1 MQRSRSKY
9 FERNGKSYL
18 LVELDHQPNLDH
30 IETVSGSR
38 DQLYLDWEL
47 ADTRKARPHQRRLFF
62 ARLNDIANYF
72 VVPQDFLKSMF
83 YGQYREY
90 TNGNEISLSDTT
102 ESSVS
107 DANVLL
113 DLVIDFMF
121 TWRVP
126 FKQGYEQLPREERYY
141 MYQCCRHRV
150 CCVCGKR
157 AEIHHVTGSTIGIGG
172 DRTKVDHTERYVMPL
187 CHIHH
192 MEVEAIHEEAFGE
205 KYHIPVTGI
214 KLDEETLRKIGVR
227 GNYRGETNGKS
238 INK

>member
-9 FERNGKSYL
+9 FERNGKPYL
-18 LVELDHQPNLDH
+18 LVELDHQPNLGH

-38 DQLYLDWEL
+38 DQFYLDWEL
-47 ADTRKARPHQRRLFF
+47 ADTRKARPQQRRLFF
-62 ARLNDIANYF
+62 ALLSDIYTWSGM
-72 VVPQDFLKSMF
+72 PTDFLKELF
-83 YGQYREY
+83 YLQYEEY
-90 TNGNEISLSDTT
+90 TFGKQISLSDTT

-126 FKQGYEQLPREERYY
+126 FKQGYELLPREQEYY
-141 MYQCCRHRV
+141 QYQCCRHRR
-150 CCVCGKR
+150 CMVCGR
-157 AEIHHVTGSTIGIGG
+157 EHSDINHVDTVGSGR
-172 DRTKVDHTERYVMPL
+172 DRNHLDHTQLRVNCL
-187 CHIHH
+187 CREHH
-192 MEVEAIHEEAFGE
+192 TEWHKIGPTAFGE
-205 KYHIPVTGI
+205 KYHIPVAGI

-238 INK
+238 IN

>member
-18 LVELDHQPNLDH
+18 LVELDHQPSLDH

-47 ADTRKARPHQRRLFF
+47 ADTRKARPQQRRLFF
-62 ARLNDIANYF
+62 ALLSDIYTWSGM
-72 VVPQDFLKSMF
+72 PTDFLKELF
-83 YGQYREY
+83 YLQYEEY
-90 TNGNEISLSDTT
+90 TFGKQISLSDTT

-126 FKQGYEQLPREERYY
+126 FKQGYELLPREQEYY
-141 MYQCCRHRV
+141 QYQCCRHRR
-150 CCVCGKR
+150 CMVCGR
-157 AEIHHVTGSTIGIGG
+157 EHSDINHVDTVGSG
-172 DRTKVDHTERYVMPL
+172 RNRNHLDHTQLRVNCL
-187 CHIHH
+187 CREHH
-192 MEVEAIHEEAFGE
+192 TEWHKIGPTAFGE
-205 KYHIPVTGI
+205 KYHIPVAGI

-227 GNYRGETNGKS
+227 GNYGSDNNASK
-238 INK
+238 KV

>member
-18 LVELDHQPNLDH
+18 LVELDQKPNLDH

-47 ADTRKARPHQRRLFF
+47 ADTRKARPQQRRLFF
-62 ARLNDIANYF
+62 ALLNDIADYF
-72 VVPQDFLKSMF
+72 VVPQDFLKAMF
-83 YGQYREY
+83 YGQYLEY

-192 MEVEAIHEEAFGE
+192 MEVESIHEEAFGE

-227 GNYRGETNGKS
+227 GIYGSDNNASQKV
-238 INK
+238 

>member
-18 LVELDHQPNLDH
+18 LVELDQQPNLDH

-47 ADTRKARPHQRRLFF
+47 ADTRKARPQQRRLFF
-62 ARLNDIANYF
+62 TLLSDIYTWSGM
-72 VVPQDFLKSMF
+72 PTDFLKELF
-83 YGQYREY
+83 YLQYEEY
-90 TNGNEISLSDTT
+90 TFGKQISLSDTT

-126 FKQGYEQLPREERYY
+126 FKQGYELLPREQEYY
-141 MYQCCRHRV
+141 QYQCCRHRV
-150 CCVCGKR
+150 CMICGNR
-157 AEIHHVTGSTIGIGG
+157 ADIHHVDVIGAGLN
-172 DRTKVDHTERYVMPL
+172 RTHVDHTKRHVMAL
-187 CHIHH
+187 CRVHH
-192 MEVEAIHEEAFGE
+192 SEIEQIGSVAFSA
-205 KYHIPVTGI
+205 KYHVPVDGI
-214 KLDEETLRKIGVR
+214 KLDKETLKRIGLK
-227 GNYRGETNGKS
+227 GEYDVN
-238 INK
+238 

>member
-18 LVELDHQPNLDH
+18 LVELDQQPNLDH

-47 ADTRKARPHQRRLFF
+47 ADTRKARPQQRRLFF
-62 ARLNDIANYF
+62 ALLNDIADYF
-72 VVPQDFLKSMF
+72 VVPQDFLKAMF

-126 FKQGYEQLPREERYY
+126 FKQGYELLPREQEYY
-141 MYQCCRHRV
+141 LFQCCRHRV
-150 CCVCGKR
+150 CMICGNR
-157 AEIHHVTGSTIGIGG
+157 ADIHHVDVIGAGLN
-172 DRTKVDHTERYVMPL
+172 RTHVDHTKRHVMAL
-187 CHIHH
+187 CRVHH
-192 MEVEAIHEEAFGE
+192 SEIEQIGSVAFSA
-205 KYHIPVTGI
+205 KYHVPVDGI
-214 KLDEETLRKIGVR
+214 KLDKETLKRIGLK
-227 GNYRGETNGKS
+227 GEYDVN
-238 INK
+238 

>member
-47 ADTRKARPHQRRLFF
+47 ADTRKARPQQRRLFF
-62 ARLNDIANYF
+62 ALLSDIYTWSGM
-72 VVPQDFLKSMF
+72 PKDFLKELF
-83 YGQYREY
+83 YLQYEEY
-90 TNGNEISLSDTT
+90 TFGKQISLSDTT

-126 FKQGYEQLPREERYY
+126 FKQGYELLPKEQEYY
-141 MYQCCRHRV
+141 QYQCCRHRR
-150 CCVCGKR
+150 CMVCGR
-157 AEIHHVTGSTIGIGG
+157 EHSDINHVDTVGSGR
-172 DRTKVDHTERYVMPL
+172 DRNHLDHTQLRVNCL
-187 CHIHH
+187 CREHH
-192 MEVEAIHEEAFGE
+192 TEWHKIGPTAFGE

-227 GNYRGETNGKS
+227 GNYGSDNNASQKV
-238 INK
+238 

>member
-18 LVELDHQPNLDH
+18 LVELDQQPNLDH

-47 ADTRKARPHQRRLFF
+47 ADTRKARPQQRRLFF
-62 ARLNDIANYF
+62 ALLSDIYTWSGM
-72 VVPQDFLKSMF
+72 PTDFLKELF
-83 YGQYREY
+83 YLQYEEY
-90 TNGNEISLSDTT
+90 TFGKQISLSDTT

-126 FKQGYEQLPREERYY
+126 FKQGYELLPREQEYY
-141 MYQCCRHRV
+141 QYQCCRHRR
-150 CCVCGKR
+150 CMVCGR
-157 AEIHHVTGSTIGIGG
+157 EHSDINHVDTVGSGR
-172 DRTKVDHTERYVMPL
+172 DRNHLDHTQLRVNCL
-187 CHIHH
+187 CREHH
-192 MEVEAIHEEAFGE
+192 TEWHKIGPIAFGE
-205 KYHIPVTGI
+205 KYHIPITGI

-227 GNYRGETNGKS
+227 GIYGSDNNASQKV
-238 INK
+238 

>member
-9 FERNGKSYL
+9 FERNGKPYL

-47 ADTRKARPHQRRLFF
+47 ADTRKARPQQRRLFF
-62 ARLNDIANYF
+62 ALLSDIYTWSGM
-72 VVPQDFLKSMF
+72 PTDFLKELF
-83 YGQYREY
+83 YLQYEEY
-90 TNGNEISLSDTT
+90 TFGNAISLSNTT

-126 FKQGYEQLPREERYY
+126 FKQGYELLPREQEYY
-141 MYQCCRHRV
+141 QYQCCRHRR
-150 CCVCGKR
+150 CMVCGR
-157 AEIHHVTGSTIGIGG
+157 EHSDINHVDTVGSGR
-172 DRTKVDHTERYVMPL
+172 DRNRLDHTQLRVNCL
-187 CHIHH
+187 CREHH
-192 MEVEAIHEEAFGE
+192 TEWHKIGPTAFGE
-205 KYHIPVTGI
+205 KYHIPVSGI
-214 KLDEETLRKIGVR
+214 KLDEETLKKIGVR
-227 GNYRGETNGKS
+227 GNYRGETNGKPV
-238 INK
+238 NK

>member
-18 LVELDHQPNLDH
+18 LVELDQKPNLDH

-47 ADTRKARPHQRRLFF
+47 ADTRKARPQQRRLFF
-62 ARLNDIANYF
+62 ALLSDIYTWSGM
-72 VVPQDFLKSMF
+72 PTDFLKELFYLQYEEYMF
-83 YGQYREY
+83 GKQ
-90 TNGNEISLSDTT
+90 ISLSDTT

-126 FKQGYEQLPREERYY
+126 FKQGYELLPREQEYY
-141 MYQCCRHRV
+141 QYQCCRHRR
-150 CCVCGKR
+150 CMVCGR
-157 AEIHHVTGSTIGIGG
+157 EHSDINHVDTVGSGR
-172 DRTKVDHTERYVMPL
+172 DRNHLDHTQLRVNCL
-187 CHIHH
+187 CREHH
-192 MEVEAIHEEAFGE
+192 TEWHKIGPTAFGE
-205 KYHIPVTGI
+205 KYHIPVAGI
-214 KLDEETLRKIGVR
+214 RLDEETLRKIGVR
-227 GNYRGETNGKS
+227 GIYGSDNNASQKV
-238 INK
+238 

>member
-18 LVELDHQPNLDH
+18 LVELDQKPNLDH

-47 ADTRKARPHQRRLFF
+47 ADTRKARPQQRRLFF
-62 ARLNDIANYF
+62 ALLHDIADYF
-72 VVPQDFLKSMF
+72 VVPKDFLKAMF
-83 YGQYREY
+83 YGQYCEY

-126 FKQGYEQLPREERYY
+126 FKQGYELLPREQEYY
-141 MYQCCRHRV
+141 QYQCCRHRR
-150 CCVCGKR
+150 CMVCGR
-157 AEIHHVTGSTIGIGG
+157 EHADINHVDTVGSGR
-172 DRTKVDHTERYVMPL
+172 DRNHLDHTQLRVNCL
-187 CHIHH
+187 CREHH
-192 MEVEAIHEEAFGE
+192 TEWHKIGPTAFDE

-238 INK
+238 IN